1 MRLTRTRPGHRR
13 GAAHDPEHHE
23 PETHVHDTHDDD
35 TEAANAAVP
44 EHVTPEGAP
53 SVGPAAPEPGAELE
67 ATLGKERTD
76 APPDGPDATEPG
88 PVDAPLLDAPSTA
101 PEPEDLAPPVAA
113 PFVAPRLESPVPA
126 PPVPAPVIMS
136 SPVPAP
142 ADPEP
147 DLAPLP
153 DASASEIRPAVS
165 EGDTILPDQAP
176 EPRATAPVVTP
187 PPPLVALPV
196 PPPPAPTPD
205 LGSPP
210 DAPAATRGKGRR
222 GESSRGQRQAKAP
235 GAKQRAKWQQADA
248 LPPPVTPPEPKAGDA
263 NPQDDVSADGD
274 APRHSGRPLGELLVG
289 RGLVSE
295 DQLREALTKQT
306 TSGKRLG
313 NLLVELDLLGER
325 ALTDVLAEQLGL
337 EVVDLSRTQIDPEVV
352 ELLPEEDARRLGA
365 LPTHRDGSR
374 IEVAVADPLVENLDT
389 QLIELLGSL
398 VRIKLAVRSDLDQAL
413 DRSYA
418 PSADLGDALRMFE
431 ARLEARKASQPS
443 DTAVQTVVDENAP
456 VVKIVNVILEQAVH
470 DRASDVHIEPMAD
483 TVRVRVRT
491 DGALHQ
497 ITTLPAQMGPSL
509 VSRIKVM
516 SDMNIVEKRRPQ
528 DGQMAVTIGNRD
540 LDVRVSTM
548 PTAFGE
554 KVVMRILDK
563 TRAVIELP
571 ELGMSQETYDR
582 YYDLIRS
589 PYGMVICAGPTGS
602 GKTTTLYATLTAINN
617 DEINVVTIED
627 PVEYVFQTINQ
638 IQINEPAGLTFAN
651 CLRSVLRQ
659 DPDAILVGEIRDVE
673 TARIAT
679 QAALT
684 GHFVVSSL
692 HATDATSALHRFMDM
707 GIEPFLIA
715 SSLLGV
721 VGQRLVRRNC
731 EHCLEPYTPTP
742 EERSFFERGGGS
754 PDKQDFVAGVG
765 CNFCGQTGYFDRLGI
780 YEVLSV
786 TDEMKELIVSDA
798 PHAQLRELAIQQ
810 GMTTLRD
817 QAIRLVTENK
827 TTIAEVLRTV
837 YVL

>member
-1 MRLTRTRPGHRR
+1 MRLTRTRSDGSDNNAPSN
-13 GAAHDPEHHE
+13 EHSA
-23 PETHVHDTHDDD
+23 PNQTLDDRVAELVD
-35 TEAANAAVP
+35 ADLMTGDLMRADLA
-44 EHVTPEGAP
+44 GAP
-53 SVGPAAPEPGAELE
+53 PSRAPGDSAPTATEGDTLLPDQELE
-67 ATLGKERTD
+67 AHLESSATEGVGA
-76 APPDGPDATEPG
+76 APPKAT
-88 PVDAPLLDAPSTA
+88 L
-101 PEPEDLAPPVAA
+101 PP
-113 PFVAPRLESPVPA
+113 
-126 PPVPAPVIMS
+126 PPVPAPTAPPAASKSRSEMS
-136 SPVPAP
+136 RERKRVSQEARDAAAQPVAPAP
-142 ADPEP
+142 AT
-147 DLAPLP
+147 
-153 DASASEIRPAVS
+153 R
-165 EGDTILPDQAP
+165 
-176 EPRATAPVVTP
+176 
-187 PPPLVALPV
+187 
-196 PPPPAPTPD
+196 PPAD
-205 LGSPP
+205 EHH
-210 DAPAATRGKGRR
+210 DAEEG
-222 GESSRGQRQAKAP
+222 
-235 GAKQRAKWQQADA
+235 
-248 LPPPVTPPEPKAGDA
+248 
-263 NPQDDVSADGD
+263 
-274 APRHSGRPLGELLVG
+274 PRHSGRPLGELLVG

-295 DQLREALTKQT
+295 DQLGEALTKQT
-306 TSGKRLG
+306 ASGKRLG
-313 NLLVELDLLGER
+313 NLLVELGLLGER

-337 EVVDLSRTQIDPEVV
+337 AVVDLSRAEMDPEVV
-352 ELLPEEDARRLGA
+352 ALLSEEDARRLGA

-398 VRIKLAVRSDLDQAL
+398 VRIKLAVRSDLEQAL
-413 DRSYA
+413 DRCYA
-418 PSADLGDALRMFE
+418 PAADLGDALRMFE
-431 ARLEARKASQPS
+431 ARLEARKASQAP
-443 DTAVQTVVDENAP
+443 DTIVQNVVDENAP

-470 DRASDVHIEPMAD
+470 DRASDVHIEPMGD

-497 ITTLPAQMGPSL
+497 ITTLPGPMGPSL
-509 VSRIKVM
+509 ISRIKVM
-516 SDMNIVEKRRPQ
+516 SDMNIVERRRPQ
-528 DGQMAVTIGNRD
+528 DGQMAVMIGGRD

-554 KVVMRILDK
+554 KCVMRILDK

-571 ELGMSQETYDR
+571 ALGMSAETYDR

-602 GKTTTLYATLTAINN
+602 GKTTTLYATLTAINS
-617 DEINVVTIED
+617 DDINLVTIED
-627 PVEYVFQTINQ
+627 PIEYVFPTINQ

-707 GIEPFLIA
+707 GIESFLIA

-721 VGQRLVRRNC
+721 VGQRLVRHMC
-731 EHCLEPYTPTP
+731 EHCVEPYSPTA
-742 EERSFFERGGGS
+742 EELSFFERGGGS
-754 PDKQDFVAGVG
+754 PDKHDFVAGVG
-765 CNFCGQTGYFDRLGI
+765 CNFCGHTGYFDRVGI
-780 YEVLSV
+780 YEVLAV
-786 TDEMKELIVSDA
+786 TDEMKELIVTDA
-798 PHAQLRELAIQQ
+798 PHSQLRALAIEQ

>member
-1 MRLTRTRPGHRR
+1 MRLTRTRSDQSNDVTPP
-13 GAAHDPEHHE
+13 ADPPSEDNVAE
-23 PETHVHDTHDDD
+23 LVDDD
-35 TEAANAAVP
+35 NMTGGDLLNADLAASSMPPKADRAPTATEGDTLLPDQQHDESPVGPVGEAAPVDP
-44 EHVTPEGAP
+44 
-53 SVGPAAPEPGAELE
+53 
-67 ATLGKERTD
+67 
-76 APPDGPDATEPG
+76 PG
-88 PVDAPLLDAPSTA
+88 PQPTMQL
-101 PEPEDLAPPVAA
+101 PP
-113 PFVAPRLESPVPA
+113 PPVPA
-126 PPVPAPVIMS
+126 PPAH
-136 SPVPAP
+136 
-142 ADPEP
+142 
-147 DLAPLP
+147 
-153 DASASEIRPAVS
+153 
-165 EGDTILPDQAP
+165 
-176 EPRATAPVVTP
+176 VT
-187 PPPLVALPV
+187 
-196 PPPPAPTPD
+196 
-205 LGSPP
+205 S
-210 DAPAATRGKGRR
+210 
-222 GESSRGQRQAKAP
+222 
-235 GAKQRAKWQQADA
+235 
-248 LPPPVTPPEPKAGDA
+248 PPEPTVGADAPRQTRRSAKAARHAVEAAVEPDVHEPPNA
-263 NPQDDVSADGD
+263 SSDPDDDTEG
-274 APRHSGRPLGELLVG
+274 PRHSGRPLGELLVG

-295 DQLREALTKQT
+295 DQLGEALTKQT

-313 NLLVELDLLGER
+313 NLLVELGLLGER

-337 EVVDLSRTQIDPEVV
+337 DVVDLSRAVIDPDVV
-352 ELLPEEDARRLGA
+352 ALLDQDDARRLLA
-365 LPTHRDGSR
+365 LPTQRDGSR
-374 IEVAVADPLVENLDT
+374 VEVAVADPLIENLDT

-398 VRIKLAVRSDLDQAL
+398 VRIKLAVRSDLEQAL
-413 DRSYA
+413 DRCYA

-431 ARLEARKASQPS
+431 ARLEARKASQSPES
-443 DTAVQTVVDENAP
+443 VVQTVVDENAP
-456 VVKIVNVILEQAVH
+456 VVKIVNVILEQAVL
-470 DRASDVHIEPMAD
+470 DRASDVHIEPMGD

-497 ITTLPAQMGPSL
+497 ITTLPGPMGPSL
-509 VSRIKVM
+509 LSRIKVM
-516 SDMNIVEKRRPQ
+516 SDMNIVERRRPQ
-528 DGQMAVTIGNRD
+528 DGQMAVTIGTRD

-554 KVVMRILDK
+554 KCVMRILDK

-571 ELGMSQETYDR
+571 ALGMAAETYAR
-582 YYDLIRS
+582 YYDLIKS

-602 GKTTTLYATLTAINN
+602 GKTTTLYATLTAINSE
-617 DEINVVTIED
+617 EINLVTIED
-627 PVEYVFQTINQ
+627 PIEYVFPTINQ

-721 VGQRLVRRNC
+721 VGQRLVRHMC
-731 EHCLEPYTPTP
+731 EHCVEPYSPTP

-754 PDKQDFVAGVG
+754 PNKVDFVAGVG
-765 CNFCGQTGYFDRLGI
+765 CNFCGHTGYFDRIGI
-780 YEVLSV
+780 YEVLAV
-786 TDEMKELIVSDA
+786 TDEMKELIVTDA
-798 PHAQLRELAIQQ
+798 PHAQLRALAIDQ

>member
-1 MRLTRTRPGHRR
+1 MRLTRTRAGDESESGVTDRR
-13 GAAHDPEHHE
+13 ADAGGDQM
-23 PETHVHDTHDDD
+23 
-35 TEAANAAVP
+35 
-44 EHVTPEGAP
+44 
-53 SVGPAAPEPGAELE
+53 
-67 ATLGKERTD
+67 TD
-76 APPDGPDATEPG
+76 ARIPEVTDGA
-88 PVDAPLLDAPSTA
+88 
-101 PEPEDLAPPVAA
+101 
-113 PFVAPRLESPVPA
+113 
-126 PPVPAPVIMS
+126 
-136 SPVPAP
+136 
-142 ADPEP
+142 
-147 DLAPLP
+147 
-153 DASASEIRPAVS
+153 S
-165 EGDTILPDQAP
+165 EGDTILPDQPNEPLAAP
-176 EPRATAPVVTP
+176 S
-187 PPPLVALPV
+187 VA
-196 PPPPAPTPD
+196 
-205 LGSPP
+205 SPP
-210 DAPAATRGKGRR
+210 VAATAPAAT
-222 GESSRGQRQAKAP
+222 AP
-235 GAKQRAKWQQADA
+235 AASEPPAA
-248 LPPPVTPPEPKAGDA
+248 PPASEPPAPAPAPAVAPPPAAAHDEPQE
-263 NPQDDVSADGD
+263 PDGD
-274 APRHSGRPLGELLVG
+274 NAGAELRPRNRPLGELLVG

-295 DQLREALTKQT
+295 DQLREALLKQT
-306 TSGKRLG
+306 ASGKRLG

-337 EVVDLSRTQIDPEVV
+337 PVVDLSRTEIDPEIVA
-352 ELLPEEDARRLGA
+352 LLSEEDARRLGA
-365 LPTHRDGSR
+365 LPTHRDGTR
-374 IEVAVADPLVENLDT
+374 IEVAVADPLLENLDT

-398 VRIKLAVRSDLDQAL
+398 VRIKLAVRSDLEQAL

-418 PSADLGDALRMFE
+418 PSADLGEALRMFE
-431 ARLEARKASQPS
+431 ARLEERKASQSP
-443 DTAVQTVVDENAP
+443 DTVVQTVVDENAP

-470 DRASDVHIEPMAD
+470 DRASDVHIEPMGP

-497 ITTLPAQMGPSL
+497 ITTLPGPMGPAL
-509 VSRIKVM
+509 ISRIKVM
-516 SDMNIVEKRRPQ
+516 SDMNIVERRRPQ
-528 DGQMAVTIGNRD
+528 DGQMAVTIGGRD

-554 KVVMRILDK
+554 KCVLRILDK

-571 ELGMSQETYDR
+571 ALGMSTETYAR
-582 YYDLIRS
+582 YYDLIKS

-602 GKTTTLYATLTAINN
+602 GKTTTLYATLTAINS
-617 DEINVVTIED
+617 DDINLVTIED
-627 PVEYVFQTINQ
+627 PIEYVFPTINQ

-721 VGQRLVRRNC
+721 VGQRLVRHMC
-731 EHCLEPYTPTP
+731 EHCVEPHTPTA
-742 EERSFFERGGGS
+742 EELSFFERGGGEVE
-754 PDKQDFVAGVG
+754 KHDFVAGVG
-765 CNFCGQTGYFDRLGI
+765 CNFCGQTGYFDRMGI
-780 YEVLSV
+780 YEVLAV
-786 TDEMKELIVSDA
+786 TDEMKELIVTDA
-798 PHAQLRELAIQQ
+798 PHAALRALAIEQ